1 MSFDKVTI
9 KKAKMLIV
17 VPSYNCNTTSIFFSI
32 INNMVMKKVYG
43 NVLTEHNVN
52 CIIPVQNVPFPVN
65 PELHLQEITPV
76 SFKHDALL

>member
-1 MSFDKVTI
+1 
-9 KKAKMLIV
+9 
-17 VPSYNCNTTSIFFSI
+17 
-32 INNMVMKKVYG
+32 MKKVYG